1 MTKGKKSRQPAVKK
15 LHKNYERDR
24 REILK
29 LVPRLRK
36 VKKGCR

>member
-1 MTKGKKSRQPAVKK
+1 MTKGKKIRQPAVQKVQ
-15 LHKNYERDR
+15 KNYERDR

-29 LVPRLRK
+29 LVPKLRK